1 MATNVRR
8 QQADTQTQ
16 WETEMTAFK
25 TALAAAVAS
34 IAVALGATALT
45 SAPAS
50 AKFLPLTHLPPVT
63 QANPGAVPGNIIT
76 PGLPGAFGNGTKAS
90 SFWEIGLMSRSG
102 IWPVG
107 KISLYGVPAGN
118 VWPFSPT
125 SGIGDAAVEVAMS
138 GKTPLR

>member
-16 WETEMTAFK
+16 WETEITAFK

-76 PGLPGAFGNGTKAS
+76 PGLPGAFGNVAPNRPCGGSAPNS
-90 SFWEIGLMSRSG
+90 
-102 IWPVG
+102 PVPICLQQPQRCG
-107 KISLYGVPAGN
+107 
-118 VWPFSPT
+118 
-125 SGIGDAAVEVAMS
+125 
-138 GKTPLR
+138 